1 MSNVINIGMSQIEVS
16 SKPGTV
22 LAAPSLGSCIGLAI
36 YDPDSKV
43 GGMAHIVLPD
53 SAKVLKVSENQGKY
67 ADTAVPEM
75 LKKMISLGANKNK
88 LIVKIAGG
96 AQMFNLQQGANVLN
110 IGFRNT
116 VAVKAA
122 LSKEGLE
129 ITKSDTG
136 GNKGRTFKLD
146 VLTGSFS
153 VKIIGQNE
161 VEL

>member
-16 SKPGTV
+16 SKPGTI
-22 LAAPSLGSCIGLAI
+22 LTAPSLGSCIGLAI
-36 YDPDSKV
+36 YDPVSKI
-43 GGMAHIVLPD
+43 GGMAHIVLPE
-53 SAKVLKVSENQGKY
+53 SAKTLKENENQGKY
-67 ADTAVPEM
+67 ADTAIPEI
-75 LKKMISLGANKNK
+75 LKKMFSMGANKNK
-88 LIVKIAGG
+88 FIIKMAGG
-96 AQMFNLQQGANVLN
+96 AQMFNLQKGANVLN

-116 VAVKAA
+116 IAVKSA

-146 VLTGSFS
+146 VQTGAFS
-153 VKIIGQNE
+153 VKIIGQTE